1 MTRVAG
7 SSRVAAVIRLVIRT
21 AMGLAGNAVGL
32 IVAALV
38 LDKMDLDATAFIVA
52 VVLFTVVLAL
62 MQPFLASM
70 FRRNRSAALGGVS
83 LIATLVSLIITD
95 LVSDGFSIDG
105 IGTWVAAAVIVWAV
119 SLLAVFVLPYFGLKK
134 YLENH

>member
-1 MTRVAG
+1 M
-7 SSRVAAVIRLVIRT
+7 IRLVVRT
-21 AMGLAGNAVGL
+21 AIGLAGNAVGL

-52 VVLFTVVLAL
+52 VVIFTVVLAL
-62 MQPFLASM
+62 MQPFLASQL
-70 FRRNRSAALGGVS
+70 RRRGSTALGGVA

-95 LVSDGFSIDG
+95 LISDGFSIDG

-119 SLLAVFVLPYFGLKK
+119 SLLAVFILPYFGLRR